1 MGGESVNSKQQ
12 RTLEAIFH
20 EPTKADIPW
29 KDIESLLRGLGAEM
43 REGRGSRVRVM
54 LKNVV
59 AVFHRPHPQPATN
72 KGAVES
78 MREFLIRSRVQTP
91 SSGGK

>member
-1 MGGESVNSKQQ
+1 VNSKQQ

-29 KDIESLLRGLGAEM
+29 KDIESLLRGLGAEI
-43 REGRGSRVRVM
+43 RQGRGSRVRVM
-54 LKNVV
+54 LNDVA
-59 AVFHRPHPQPATN
+59 AVFHRPHPQPTTN

-78 MREFLIRSRVQTP
+78 MREFLIRSRVQP
-91 SSGGK
+91 RSPEASK

>member
-1 MGGESVNSKQQ
+1 MNSKQR

-20 EPTKADIPW
+20 EPTKANIAW
-29 KDIESLLRGLGAEM
+29 KDIESLLRGLGAEI

-54 LKNVV
+54 LNNVA
-59 AVFHRPHPQPATN
+59 AVFHRPHPQPSTN

-78 MREFLIRSRVQTP
+78 VREFLIRSGVQTP
-91 SSGGK
+91 SSEAKK